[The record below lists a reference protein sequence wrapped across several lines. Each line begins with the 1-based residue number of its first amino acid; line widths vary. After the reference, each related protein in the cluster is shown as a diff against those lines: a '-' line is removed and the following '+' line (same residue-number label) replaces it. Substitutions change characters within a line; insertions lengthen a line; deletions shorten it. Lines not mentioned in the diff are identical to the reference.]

1 MQKLNR
7 ILSALLDLAILP
19 FRNLDPV
26 WALTAVSLVSGL
38 FFLLIFKWTS
48 NQDAL
53 FQSKQKV
60 KAHLLELRLFG
71 SDMVLTLRAQRDLLM
86 ANLRYVSHTLKPMA
100 ILLLPMMLL
109 LVQLDA
115 RYARQPLQVGD
126 TALLRVSLA
135 ADAPTGTW
143 PALELPDGVAVDGP
157 PLRIPSLR
165 EINWRLRVQAPGIH
179 RLRIV
184 TSQGSAEK
192 LLYAGDGL
200 YPISDDIR
208 QSGLASLAQ
217 AAEPR
222 LDSAARIQSISLEH
236 PERQLRILGWNV
248 HWLLFFFVVS
258 VVPAYLVKGLFGVEV

>member
-1 MQKLNR
+1 MQRLNR
-7 ILSALLDLAILP
+7 VLSAVLDLMILP
-19 FRNLDPV
+19 FRSLDPV

-48 NQDAL
+48 DQDAL

-86 ANLRYVSHTLKPMA
+86 ANFRYVGHTLKPMI
-100 ILLLPMMLL
+100 ILLVPMMLL

-126 TALLRVSLA
+126 TTLLRVSLA
-135 ADAPTGTW
+135 ADTPSGTW
-143 PALELPDGVAVDGP
+143 PTLELPEGISVEGP

-165 EINWRLRVQAPGIH
+165 EINWRLRVQSPGIH
-179 RLRIV
+179 RIRIV
-184 TSQGSAEK
+184 ANQASVEK

-200 YPISDDIR
+200 FPISDHIQ
-208 QSGLASLAQ
+208 QSSLGSMAQ
-217 AAEPR
+217 AAEPP
-222 LDSAARIQSISLEH
+222 LDSAARVQSIWLEH
-236 PERQLRILGWNV
+236 PERELRVLGWRT

-258 VVPAYLVKGLFGVEV
+258 VVPAYLLKGLFGVEV